1 MTEKRI
7 VLTTIGSKEAAQKMA
22 QALVTRHLAACVN
35 IVGPV
40 ESVYW
45 WKGKVES
52 AGEYVLLIKTMADSL
67 DNLYKAV
74 RELHTY
80 ELAEF
85 AVLTVESGSREYLQW
100 IEGCVR

>member
-22 QALVTRHLAACVN
+22 QALVTRHLAACVH
-35 IVGPV
+35 IVGQV

-45 WKGKVES
+45 WQRKVES
-52 AGEYVLLIKTMADSL
+52 AGEYVLLIKTMVVSVN
-67 DNLYKAV
+67 NLYEAV
-74 RELHTY
+74 RELQTY
-80 ELAEF
+80 ERAEF